1 MINTFRQH
9 LLSAE
14 GNALIEEAMQ
24 DPRKMRVLEMM
35 LEDVANTASA
45 PGVAMVSN
53 NEPVSPKMKQKVFG
67 KGIWRRKPKRRS
79 DLMEKEV
86 RLALDL
92 RNTNLRET
100 HYVLHGVDTLT
111 IDEAIGLLSH
121 DELEMLASN
130 LKEKIVIRAGR
141 NTITLT

>member
-67 KGIWRRKPKRRS
+67 KGIWRRKPKRKS
-79 DLMEKEV
+79 DLMEEM
-86 RLALDL
+86 RLSLDM

-100 HYVLHGVDTLT
+100 HYLAYGIDTMTL
-111 IDEAIGLLSH
+111 EKAVSMLSH
-121 DELEMLASN
+121 DELEMLAEGT
-130 LKEKIVIRAGR
+130 KDKIVIRC
-141 NTITLT
+141 NNKTITLR